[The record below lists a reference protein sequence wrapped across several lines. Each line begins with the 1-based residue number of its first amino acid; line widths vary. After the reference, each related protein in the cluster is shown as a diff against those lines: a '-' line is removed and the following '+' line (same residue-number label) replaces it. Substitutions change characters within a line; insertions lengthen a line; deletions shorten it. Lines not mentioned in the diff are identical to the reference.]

1 MADLRWEESAGNG
14 WRTWRLTDGERVLVS
29 VLQCGDEWPRLRV
42 MTADSDGGALVLR
55 DLDTALRVGMAIG
68 RELSKEGKGDD

>member
-1 MADLRWEESAGNG
+1 M
-14 WRTWRLTDGERVLVS
+14 LVS